1 MSAVTAALPGGISS
15 SIRRLPDLDGQTF
28 MVSRA
33 RGAHVHQANSGPLLD
48 FAMAMGATIL
58 GHAHPAVVE
67 ACSRALEQ
75 GSMPGFTHARE
86 EHAAAALVKHAGRLT
101 QATFLTTGSEA
112 VHLACR
118 IARRTTGREV
128 IAKVAAGFD
137 GWYDELAFGWS
148 GAPETD
154 LSGERPLRGGMT
166 LIRWNDVEDLE
177 KLFASRQDVAA
188 VLIEPML
195 ANAGSL
201 QAEPGY
207 FEQVNRLCR
216 KHGALVIA
224 DEVLMGLRLHSGPSA
239 HRLGLDPD
247 LVTFGKA
254 IGSGLPVAAV
264 IGSEEAFSAIA
275 DGRAMRAGTY
285 HGNPL
290 VTAAVLAT
298 FEVLEQASYPELMAR
313 GRALRQGIVRA
324 FASSGITAV
333 TSGIDSVFSLW
344 LAAEPPLRYAT
355 ARALANHEV
364 SRELHLELRRQGVLT
379 IPGLGSWG
387 RIFMSFAHDDADVET
402 ATSAFEQTVRTLRQK
417 GVL

>member
-1 MSAVTAALPGGISS
+1 MSALPGGISS
-15 SIRRLPDLDGQTF
+15 TIRRLPDLDGVPF
-28 MVSRA
+28 MIERA
-33 RGAHVHQANSGPLLD
+33 HGASLFQAGGKPLLD

-67 ACSRALEQ
+67 ACTRALEQ

-86 EHAAAALVKHAGRLT
+86 EAAAEALVRNAGRLR

-118 IARRTTGREV
+118 IARKTTGRGT
-128 IAKVAAGFD
+128 IAKIAAGFD
-137 GWYDELAFGWS
+137 GWYDDLAFGWS
-148 GAPETD
+148 GQPETD
-154 LSGERPLRGGMT
+154 LAGERPVRNGMT
-166 LIRWNDVEDLE
+166 LVRWNDPADLE
-177 KLFASRQDVAA
+177 ALFAESGDIAA

-201 QAEPGY
+201 VAEPGY
-207 FEQVNRLCR
+207 LEQVGKICR
-216 KHGALVIA
+216 KHGAMVIA
-224 DEVLMGLRLHSGPSA
+224 DEVLMGLRLHPGPSS

-264 IGSEEAFSAIA
+264 IGSEEAFQVIA

-298 FEVLEQASYPELMAR
+298 FEVLAKADYAALMAR
-313 GRALRQGIVRA
+313 GARLRQGLVRVLA
-324 FASSGITAV
+324 EAGLPAT
-333 TSGIDSVFSLW
+333 TSGLDSVFSLW
-344 LAAEPPLRYAT
+344 LADKAPTRYAEAT
-355 ARALANHEV
+355 ALVRLEV
-364 SRELHLELRRQGVLT
+364 SRDLHLELRRQGVLS
-379 IPGLGSWG
+379 IPGLAAWG
-387 RIFMSFAHDDADVET
+387 RVFMSFAHTDDDVHQ
-402 ATSAFEQTVRTLRQK
+402 AVGAFGAAVRALRQR
-417 GVL
+417 GAI